1 MINKLTVGTRGSK
14 LAIIQTE
21 IVVTALKKKFPFI
34 DFNVMTIKTKGD
46 IDNRPIFTI
55 DRKGVF
61 EKEINEAVIKNT
73 IDFAVH
79 SLKDIP
85 SDLSDIITVAS
96 IPKRSK
102 PNDVLVSHK
111 KIKLKQL
118 RPGAV
123 VGTSSLRRAIQLTR
137 LRPDLDVRPIRG
149 NVETRIGKTVSG
161 EYDAIILAEAGLLR
175 LGLEDQIVERFA
187 INDFVPAPGQGSI
200 AVVCRTD
207 NQELIEI
214 LKKIEDPQSRTEIEA
229 ERALLQQIE
238 GGCRFPVGALAVTRS
253 SSRSMSNKIRTSS
266 NKKTYPKTQVQRNI
280 HLYASIFS
288 ADGSKCIKLRKRGN
302 TKDARKLG
310 VNMGKLLIK
319 GGALDL
325 AKGWRDAVQQWNRK

>member
-102 PNDVLVSHK
+102 PNDVLVSSK

-253 SSRSMSNKIRTSS
+253 SSRSMSNKIRTSN